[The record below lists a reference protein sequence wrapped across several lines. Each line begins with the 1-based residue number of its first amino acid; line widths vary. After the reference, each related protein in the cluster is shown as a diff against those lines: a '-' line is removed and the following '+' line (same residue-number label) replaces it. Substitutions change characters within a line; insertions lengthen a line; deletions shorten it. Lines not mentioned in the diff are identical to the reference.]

1 MKLDARKRNTM
12 AARRTLKILTLA
24 LTQLLQVKPFEK
36 ISVIDICE
44 KALVPRATFYNYFDD
59 KYDLLQYYWSTLREM
74 LVPERKDT
82 EPYRPERIVEIMGNI
97 LEYVQSQYEVCRV
110 ICEVNRSSYFLDSL
124 HAYVAGLLEE
134 GLKDVPVEEREYSVP
149 VSLEGEL
156 LAGAII
162 RTGVWWLHHRN
173 ECELEALEVY
183 LQQIVMDIMTSARRE
198 RRCRKGEVET

>member
-1 MKLDARKRNTM
+1 MKLDARKRKTM

-124 HAYVAGLLEE
+124 HAYVAGLLED

-162 RTGVWWLHHRN
+162 RTGVWWW
-173 ECELEALEVY
+173 
-183 LQQIVMDIMTSARRE
+183 S
-198 RRCRKGEVET
+198 G

>member
-1 MKLDARKRNTM
+1 MKLDARKRKTM

-97 LEYVQSQYEVCRV
+97 LEYV
-110 ICEVNRSSYFLDSL
+110 
-124 HAYVAGLLEE
+124 
-134 GLKDVPVEEREYSVP
+134 
-149 VSLEGEL
+149 
-156 LAGAII
+156 
-162 RTGVWWLHHRN
+162 
-173 ECELEALEVY
+173 
-183 LQQIVMDIMTSARRE
+183 
-198 RRCRKGEVET
+198 